1 MTLRTIPAKWQLVMA
16 IAIESLWELIENT
29 NGVIDR
35 YREATAALGYHGD
48 SVFNSLGDIACCG
61 LGFLIAKKLGWL
73 RSIFVFAAT
82 ELVLLISIRDS
93 LMLEIVMLLFPVQ
106 SIKNWQIGH

>member
-1 MTLRTIPAKWQLVMA
+1 MA
-16 IAIESLWELIENT
+16 IVIESGWELIENT
-29 NGVIDR
+29 NAVIDR

-48 SVFNSLGDIACCG
+48 SVANSLGDIVCCG

-73 RSIFVFAAT
+73 RSVLLFVAT
-82 ELVLLISIRDS
+82 EAVLLVSIRDS
-93 LMLEIVMLLFPVQ
+93 LTLEVLMLLFPVQ